1 MGFDAAGV
9 RAASAGLG
17 VLAERARANGQ
28 AILHAAHEAARLPED
43 RVGGGFRAGAKAYLG
58 SPEGKAAMRTALEAG
73 WALLRGMAGGAPPA
87 PKPAVQQ
94 QPAVAAAAAQP
105 VAAAPSPQVAAA
117 PEHSGTVA

>member
-28 AILHAAHEAARLPED
+28 AILHAAHDAARLPED
-43 RVGGGFRAGAKAYLG
+43 RVGGGFRAGAKAFLG

-73 WALLRGMAGGAPPA
+73 WVLLRGMAGGAAPPVKPAAPA
-87 PKPAVQQ
+87 P
-94 QPAVAAAAAQP
+94 PAVAAATPPPIAA
-105 VAAAPSPQVAAA
+105 V
-117 PEHSGTVA
+117 PERSGTVA